1 MYFVSDIAAINSFII
16 SFYNYFNS
24 YHSFIFSFYNSFI
37 NKNFSSQ
44 KFLI

>member
-1 MYFVSDIAAINSFII
+1 MYFDSDIAAINSFII
-16 SFYNYFNS
+16 
-24 YHSFIFSFYNSFI
+24 SFYNSFI